1 MNPTPTILDALL
13 DDKPKYLYR
22 NFANKIPIP
31 YRVGTIK
38 ELAIENAK
46 VDVSIDGKIF
56 FKNVTVFFQKADRIH
71 SITLNQGLSI
81 QVNSNDK
88 NANIKF
94 TEKCTIL
101 HYIENL
107 KFMIALVKG
116 KELKIGNLA
125 VGSNPKIDDDINL
138 LEQRL
143 EFFKKVQTL
152 LERLHI
158 AKKIKVREITD
169 SMYRNFSILY
179 QIIFEN
185 RSFEEKIAGPGLCIM
200 TIGAIRCLLFRSE
213 RSSTTIKYV
222 NPFEKNDGKFSISRS
237 DSDIQFPASLFV
249 SLNKNDILSCDNI
262 IYQKIAE
269 DITAVEYSKVYGE
282 AVNNFVLELLSAYD
296 TSKNEEILECTIK
309 IISWLYDQDQDES
322 YFINKF
328 QTICRQRIFSQGEL
342 NKIMEIRDNANELE
356 FRIAYAILLEEKH
369 QYEYLLKKLP
379 PERREEFLQ
388 YPIATLTAKDVSPE
402 F

>member
-107 KFMIALVKG
+107 
-116 KELKIGNLA
+116 
-125 VGSNPKIDDDINL
+125 
-138 LEQRL
+138 
-143 EFFKKVQTL
+143 
-152 LERLHI
+152 
-158 AKKIKVREITD
+158 
-169 SMYRNFSILY
+169 
-179 QIIFEN
+179 
-185 RSFEEKIAGPGLCIM
+185 
-200 TIGAIRCLLFRSE
+200 
-213 RSSTTIKYV
+213 
-222 NPFEKNDGKFSISRS
+222 
-237 DSDIQFPASLFV
+237 
-249 SLNKNDILSCDNI
+249 
-262 IYQKIAE
+262 
-269 DITAVEYSKVYGE
+269 
-282 AVNNFVLELLSAYD
+282 
-296 TSKNEEILECTIK
+296 
-309 IISWLYDQDQDES
+309 
-322 YFINKF
+322 
-328 QTICRQRIFSQGEL
+328 
-342 NKIMEIRDNANELE
+342 
-356 FRIAYAILLEEKH
+356 
-369 QYEYLLKKLP
+369 
-379 PERREEFLQ
+379 
-388 YPIATLTAKDVSPE
+388 
-402 F
+402 